1 MLISVDEV
9 ENSTFALEERIGN
22 LEEQNSLLLARLNV
36 LESTVSNVESDVQSK
51 SRVIFTSNSGLLSK
65 PTFLYDMI
73 LSLIQFPFRT
83 FFVYLNKH

>member
-9 ENSTFALEERIGN
+9 EDSTFALEERIGS

-51 SRVIFTSNSGLLSK
+51 
-65 PTFLYDMI
+65 
-73 LSLIQFPFRT
+73 
-83 FFVYLNKH
+83 